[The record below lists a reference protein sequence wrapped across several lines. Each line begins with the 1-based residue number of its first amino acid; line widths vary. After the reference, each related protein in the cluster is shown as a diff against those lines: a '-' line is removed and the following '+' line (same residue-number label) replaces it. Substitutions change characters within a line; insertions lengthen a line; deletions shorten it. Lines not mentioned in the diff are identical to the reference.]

1 MVFILLPP
9 SEGKADG
16 GRPGTAWDPSA
27 GPTGRALGELRIQ
40 VAGALGRARGGDQK
54 LLGVKG
60 QALER
65 ARSVNIAVLGA
76 PSLPAWQRYAGV
88 VWDHLDLA
96 SMPAPAR
103 AVAVKRILVPSGL
116 LGIVRG
122 DEQTPDYKL
131 KMGAVLPGTGRL
143 SRWWRDAVTTE
154 IVRLTRGGT
163 IVDLLPQEHSD
174 AVDWSA
180 VGEGRVV
187 HVDLVSRAKDG
198 RVGGHDAKA
207 AKGLLARRL
216 LDAPTTAPLPRT
228 LAGFRH
234 PQYAVRIR

>member
-1 MVFILLPP
+1 MFILLPP

-27 GPTGRALGELRIQ
+27 GPTGGPLGDMRLE
-40 VAGALGRARGGDQK
+40 VARALGRARGGNQK

-65 ARSVNIAVLGA
+65 ARSVNTAVVGA
-76 PSLPAWQRYAGV
+76 PTLPAWKRYTGV

-103 AVAVKRILVPSGL
+103 TAAVKRILVPSGL
-116 LGIVRG
+116 LGLVRG
-122 DEQTPDYKL
+122 DEATPDYKL
-131 KMGAVLPGTGRL
+131 KMGAVLMGAGRL
-143 SRWWRDAVTTE
+143 SRWWRDAVTEE
-154 IVRLTRGGT
+154 IVRLTRGAT
-163 IVDLLPQEHSD
+163 VVDLLPQEHSD

-180 VGEGRVV
+180 FGEGCVV
-187 HVDLVSRAKDG
+187 HVDLVSRAKGG

-207 AKGLLARRL
+207 AKGALTRRL
-216 LDAPTTAPLPRT
+216 LEAAPGSSLDRT
-228 LAGFRH
+228 VAGFRH
-234 PQYAVRIR
+234 PQYVARVR